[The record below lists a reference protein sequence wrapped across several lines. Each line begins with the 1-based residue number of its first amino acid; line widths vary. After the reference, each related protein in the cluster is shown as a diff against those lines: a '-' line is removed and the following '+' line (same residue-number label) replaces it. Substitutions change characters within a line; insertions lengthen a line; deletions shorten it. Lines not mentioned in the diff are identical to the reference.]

1 MFAGVCA
8 GLWRCLLGCQ
18 RSRVGTPNLAH
29 KFQRNKVF
37 LLRSLEIIYFV
48 RILRARP
55 PCSAS
60 YQQGPNL
67 ESCVWEAVSSH
78 SSHHL
83 QEVLLTQFSLYVHKG
98 GLKPHLFYFT
108 WSSVSR
114 LPANNMLIV
123 IHAHAT
129 WWLTESYR
137 HWTASHHADLIWIP
151 PQNWPVSDVMSIQ
164 FFLSQNLRL
173 VSYVF

>member
-8 GLWRCLLGCQ
+8 GLWSCLLGSQ
-18 RSRVGTPNLAH
+18 RSRVRTPNLAH

-37 LLRSLEIIYFV
+37 LLCSLEIIYFV

-60 YQQGPNL
+60 YQQGPHL
-67 ESCVWEAVSSH
+67 ESCVWKAVSSH

-98 GLKPHLFYFT
+98 GLKPHLFYFISREVQWADCQPT
-108 WSSVSR
+108 ICWSLST
-114 LPANNMLIV
+114 
-123 IHAHAT
+123 HT
-129 WWLTESYR
+129 
-137 HWTASHHADLIWIP
+137 P
-151 PQNWPVSDVMSIQ
+151 PGDWQNHTDTGQPHTTQILSEFLRKIGQ
-164 FFLSQNLRL
+164 FLMWCQFS
-173 VSYVF
+173 SFCHKISG